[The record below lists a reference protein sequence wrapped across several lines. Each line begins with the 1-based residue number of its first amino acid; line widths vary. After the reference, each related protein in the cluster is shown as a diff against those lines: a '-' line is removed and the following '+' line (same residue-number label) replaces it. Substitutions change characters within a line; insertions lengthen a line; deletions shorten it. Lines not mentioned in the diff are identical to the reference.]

1 MGICQSSESTT
12 TAGGTSRF
20 TQKQTLAT
28 ECCCED
34 DSSNHKNLTEHMAK
48 QRITDGHLHSN
59 VVNIEDVS
67 GRKIDQVYDGV
78 VHGKVLGRGVAGVVR
93 LVTHKTTG
101 IHYAVKCLDK
111 SGIGDSQEQ
120 QQQLGEEIL
129 IMSQLD
135 HPNICR
141 LHEVYEDETQIY
153 LVQELGEGGDLFD
166 LLDEQPNYHYQ
177 EQDAV
182 KLVHQMLS
190 ALRYL
195 HAKGI
200 IHRDLKLENFLYS
213 TQKHQQLKLIDFGLS
228 KHYVPGDVQHDIVGT
243 PYTCSPEVIA
253 GNYDSKCDM
262 WAIGVLSFML
272 LCGETPFGGCG
283 GPESILELRNNII
296 AAKYQF
302 EPVNTWKNVSP
313 EAKDFVSK
321 LLVVD
326 PKARPSAIE
335 TQQHPWIRAYL
346 EASIKDATVSPK
358 IVKSLVTF
366 KNLSLTNRL
375 MLEVLSFTLLPEQLS
390 DIRVEFEKMDSDGL
404 GEISLDCMLQVLTR
418 SSEGQ
423 EGLSETEIKDIFE
436 TMKVG
441 KAEPNVHWHEFVA
454 ACLPE
459 CHVDERN
466 IRVAFDRLDLDHNG
480 FITFDEIIQ
489 LIARDANENEDVLRQ
504 AWADSVTEYHC
515 QMSRFNLDDFSHL
528 VHGSLS

>member
-12 TAGGTSRF
+12 TAVGTSRF

-213 TQKHQQLKLIDFGLS
+213 TQKHQQLKLIGTYEKEVSVINTLSTHSLNNIVLAPHACLLLAFPLDFGLS

-272 LCGETPFGGCG
+272 LCGETPFGGYVKRMCG
-283 GPESILELRNNII
+283 
-296 AAKYQF
+296 
-302 EPVNTWKNVSP
+302 
-313 EAKDFVSK
+313 
-321 LLVVD
+321 
-326 PKARPSAIE
+326 
-335 TQQHPWIRAYL
+335 
-346 EASIKDATVSPK
+346 
-358 IVKSLVTF
+358 
-366 KNLSLTNRL
+366 
-375 MLEVLSFTLLPEQLS
+375 
-390 DIRVEFEKMDSDGL
+390 
-404 GEISLDCMLQVLTR
+404 
-418 SSEGQ
+418 
-423 EGLSETEIKDIFE
+423 
-436 TMKVG
+436 
-441 KAEPNVHWHEFVA
+441 
-454 ACLPE
+454 
-459 CHVDERN
+459 CH
-466 IRVAFDRLDLDHNG
+466 
-480 FITFDEIIQ
+480 
-489 LIARDANENEDVLRQ
+489 
-504 AWADSVTEYHC
+504 
-515 QMSRFNLDDFSHL
+515 
-528 VHGSLS
+528 